1 MILGLGGAKT
11 GGFGAFG
18 TQTGSTPASGVGLSS
33 LSGGFGGQAA
43 GGTLSNFG
51 STAATGAGSGFSFSN
66 KTTGKILFIIEF
78 D

>member
-18 TQTGSTPASGVGLSS
+18 TQTGTTPASGVGLSS

-51 STAATGAGSGFSFSN
+51 STGAGSGFSFSN